1 MTKQLFL
8 WIALALQASPA
19 LAQPATTASAAS
31 ARRDGQRDFDFE
43 FGTWKTHLRR
53 LAKPLSG
60 DSTWAEYDGL
70 SIVRPV
76 WNGRGNTV
84 ELDVTGPAGRI
95 QGLSVRLYNPQ
106 TRQWSLNYTSVRSA
120 AMSSPVTGEFKNG
133 RGEFYSLENVDGR
146 IVLARFI
153 ITQQG
158 RDAIHFEQS
167 FSVDGGKTWE
177 ANWIAD
183 DTRVP
188 DKAP

>member
-1 MTKQLFL
+1 MIKQLFL
-8 WIALALQASPA
+8 WIALALLASPA
-19 LAQPATTASAAS
+19 LAQPAKTAPAAPS
-31 ARRDGQRDFDFE
+31 QRDGQRDFDFE
-43 FGTWKTHLRR
+43 FGTWKTHVRR

-70 SIVRPV
+70 SIVRPM

-120 AMSSPVTGEFKNG
+120 AMSTPVTGEFKQG
-133 RGEFYSLENVDGR
+133 RGEFYSLETVDGR

-153 ITQQG
+153 ITQKS
-158 RDAIHFEQS
+158 RDKIHFEQS
-167 FSVDGGKTWE
+167 FSPDGGKTWE
-177 ANWIAD
+177 ANWIAE